1 MDQAT
6 ERNASENDQ
15 AAIEQAQAQAE
26 EDLKQYGVVKSTTTG
41 RIRLQLRP
49 EYRTPEAIAKIKE
62 KLEADERVSEVT
74 INERTGSVTLKYS
87 AEHHGHSLL
96 YSAISEA
103 ELVGEAAFDLPE
115 DEEEEGGGE
124 GGGTY
129 GKLDQQAANLMIR
142 VDQAIYRRTG
152 GKIHTRGRVFPL
164 SIAGLG
170 VAQMLIYGIS
180 LEMLPGPLLIWLAHD
195 IHKRFSEEHTEAEQE
210 ALASGKAAEETTVSS
225 PVAGGMTAA
234 AA

>member
-6 ERNASENDQ
+6 ERNVFGIT
-15 AAIEQAQAQAE
+15 AADLAE
-26 EDLKQYGVVKSTTTG
+26 AKERLGKVGVIKSATTG
-41 RIRLQLRP
+41 RIRLQLRS
-49 EYRTPEAIAKIKE
+49 EYRTSEMLAMIRRN
-62 KLEADERVSEVT
+62 LEEDARVKKFT
-74 INERTGSVTLKYS
+74 INERTGSVVITFDSK
-87 AEHHGHSLL
+87 HNGHSILKEAL
-96 YSAISEA
+96 AEA
-103 ELVGEAAFDLPE
+103 EMFVDGAFDLPE
-115 DEEEEGGGE
+115 DEEEEGGA
-124 GGGTY
+124 GGGSTY

-142 VDQAIYRRTG
+142 LDQAIYRRSG

-170 VAQMLIYGIS
+170 VAQMVVYGIS
-180 LEMLPGPLLIWLAHD
+180 LEMLPGPLLIWIAHD